1 MSEIDGVVELGD
13 RKRGKR
19 TVIVRA
25 LDANG
30 AVIEEHEHSVPQGK
44 HLRVHKGDE
53 VRAGEPLV
61 DGPLYPEDMLR
72 INGEE
77 SVQGYLLN
85 EVQNVYRS
93 QSVTIDDK
101 HIETI
106 LGQMMRKVQVN
117 EPGDSEFLPGAVVD
131 KYRFRRE
138 NERLRKDRRKPATGQ
153 TLLLGITKASLSSGL
168 VHLGGLLP
176 GDHQG
181 AHRGRHRWQAR
192 LAGGPQG
199 ERDPR
204 PHGPDGHRLP

>member
-1 MSEIDGVVELGD
+1 M
-13 RKRGKR
+13 
-19 TVIVRA
+19 
-25 LDANG
+25 
-30 AVIEEHEHSVPQGK
+30 
-44 HLRVHKGDE
+44 
-53 VRAGEPLV
+53 

-138 NERLRKDRRKPATGQ
+138 NEQPAQGSSQAGDRYRRCCSGSPGAA
-153 TLLLGITKASLSSGL
+153 LLGLL
-168 VHLGGLLP
+168 HLGGFLP
-176 GDHQG
+176 GDDQG
-181 AHRGRHRWQAR
+181 AHRGGHRWQAR
-192 LAGGPQG
+192 LARGPQG

-204 PHGPDGHRLP
+204 SHGSDGHGLP